1 MNRTIRTILL
11 FCLLPLWLSAQN
23 GEVQISPTGG
33 VYAEAFPVKLSCDNP
48 NLTIRYTL
56 NGNTPNGKSAR
67 YSEPL
72 MLSHSLQS
80 RSNIYKIPISPK
92 NEFYCPTSVTKAI
105 VIRAAAFDK
114 QGNRVSPVVTQSYFI
129 GSLGCE
135 FHGLPVVSICADS
148 LSLFAHDT
156 GIFVPG
162 DLFNPQD
169 LDHSGNYAQH
179 GREWERTVN
188 VEFYA
193 EGNSGFNQTAGLR
206 THGGIS
212 ARRATQKGLKLYARK
227 EYGKKNFK
235 CKIFEES
242 ELEKYKHLI
251 LKPFRNSASP
261 AGVNDWLANKIAA
274 PLHMGTTATRPVT
287 LFLNGEYWG
296 IYFIEEKVDERYL
309 ESHYV
314 VDCNNVNI
322 VTSWGK
328 AECGSDEDYQSLLR
342 WLETANLSDTAQYN
356 QLAKKIDIPNIID
369 YYIFELFS
377 TNWDWP
383 GNNFSG
389 WQVPHGQWHWEF
401 FDGDCCFDNLNYDA
415 YMMATFTGEYWS
427 TGGRPTLIFRKLLES
442 KTFKNQ
448 FLLRLKQLN
457 ETVFRYQNTNPY
469 LDKICRLLKD
479 EIPMQAQR
487 FGIPQSETEWEESCR
502 KIDHYLSARG
512 NVFWQQTSDF
522 FCLKNDKV
530 LSAVYFRKRTSS
542 KNNLRL
548 KVTAEEGC
556 TAYMEVVDP
565 KGDTIHKQFV
575 FLHEGENKVPVN
587 LGKRSGKYV
596 IKVGDAVCEIT
607 KISYT
612 IPVLILLLVILISTS
627 LIFLII
633 RRKRTSLLLL
643 CFLLPTWLLAQNNG
657 VQISPKGG
665 VYPNAFPVTLTSSN
679 TAYQIRY
686 TLNGATPNG
695 NSTLYSEPLM
705 LSNSLKSQSD
715 IYKIPISPENEFHLP
730 DSVIKGI
737 VIRAAAFDNNGNRIG
752 PVVTQSYFINA
763 LGCDVHGL
771 PVVSLCADSL
781 PLFAHD
787 TGILVPGDLFDPEHV
802 DLPGNYS

>member
-1 MNRTIRTILL
+1 M
-11 FCLLPLWLSAQN
+11 AQN

-33 VYAEAFPVKLSCDNP
+33 IYAEAFPVTLSCDNP

-56 NGNTPNGKSAR
+56 NGNTPNGKSAI
-67 YSEPL
+67 YSKPL
-72 MLSHSLQS
+72 MLSNSLQS
-80 RSNIYKIPISPK
+80 RSNIYKIPISPQ

-156 GIFVPG
+156 GIFMPG
-162 DLFNPQD
+162 ALFNPQD
-169 LDHSGNYAQH
+169 LEHSGNYAQH

-193 EGNSGFNQTAGLR
+193 NGNSGFNQTAGLR
-206 THGGIS
+206 THGGIR

-242 ELEKYKHLI
+242 ELEKYKHLV
-251 LKPFRNSASP
+251 LKPFRNAASP
-261 AGVNDWLANKIAA
+261 AGVNDWLANEIAT

-296 IYFIEEKVDERYL
+296 IYFIEEKVDERFL

-328 AECGSDEDYQSLLR
+328 VECGSDEDYQSLLQ
-342 WLETANLSDTAQYN
+342 WLETANLSDTVQYN
-356 QLAKKIDIPNIID
+356 QLAKKIDIPNLID

-427 TGGRPTLIFRKLLES
+427 TGRVPTLIFRKLLES
-442 KTFKNQ
+442 KTFKNL

-457 ETVFRYQNTNPY
+457 ETLFSYQNTKPY

-479 EIPMQAQR
+479 EIPMQVQR
-487 FGIPQSETEWEESCR
+487 FGIPQSVTEWEESCR
-502 KIDHYLSARG
+502 TIDHYLSARG
-512 NVFWQQTSDF
+512 NIFWQQTSDYF
-522 FCLKNDKV
+522 YLKNEKV

-542 KNNLRL
+542 KNNLKL

-556 TAYMEVVDP
+556 TAYMEIIDP
-565 KGDTIHKQFV
+565 KGDTIHRQFV

-587 LGKRSGKYV
+587 LGKRSGVYV
-596 IKVGDAVCEIT
+596 IKVGNAVCEIT

-612 IPVLILLLVILISTS
+612 IPILVLITVILAAGL
-627 LIFLII
+627 LIFLKI
-633 RRKRTSLLLL
+633 RRKR
-643 CFLLPTWLLAQNNG
+643 
-657 VQISPKGG
+657 
-665 VYPNAFPVTLTSSN
+665 
-679 TAYQIRY
+679 
-686 TLNGATPNG
+686 
-695 NSTLYSEPLM
+695 
-705 LSNSLKSQSD
+705 LSDRS
-715 IYKIPISPENEFHLP
+715 
-730 DSVIKGI
+730 
-737 VIRAAAFDNNGNRIG
+737 
-752 PVVTQSYFINA
+752 
-763 LGCDVHGL
+763 
-771 PVVSLCADSL
+771 
-781 PLFAHD
+781 
-787 TGILVPGDLFDPEHV
+787 
-802 DLPGNYS
+802 